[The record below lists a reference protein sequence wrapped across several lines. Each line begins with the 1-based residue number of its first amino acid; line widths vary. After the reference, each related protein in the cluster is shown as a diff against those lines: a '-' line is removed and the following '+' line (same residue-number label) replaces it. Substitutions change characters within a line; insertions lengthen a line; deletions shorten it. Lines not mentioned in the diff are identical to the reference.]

1 MIQFLW
7 KAAPPPKAD
16 AKPRSNAKTL
26 QRGFCNLLILNVL
39 FICRKI
45 LPQNIFFVYRK
56 FFRKARWFV
65 RIIGAKTRRHSGHM
79 RILMMNGIKLDLPG
93 GTSNQE
99 ARPLALGVRQ
109 ESVTSENILAR
120 GLGGHKTPLRLS
132 RLIDRECRPVS
143 MRT

>member
-1 MIQFLW
+1 
-7 KAAPPPKAD
+7 
-16 AKPRSNAKTL
+16 
-26 QRGFCNLLILNVL
+26 
-39 FICRKI
+39 
-45 LPQNIFFVYRK
+45 
-56 FFRKARWFV
+56 
-65 RIIGAKTRRHSGHM
+65 M

-132 RLIDRECRPVS
+132 RLIDRESRPVS